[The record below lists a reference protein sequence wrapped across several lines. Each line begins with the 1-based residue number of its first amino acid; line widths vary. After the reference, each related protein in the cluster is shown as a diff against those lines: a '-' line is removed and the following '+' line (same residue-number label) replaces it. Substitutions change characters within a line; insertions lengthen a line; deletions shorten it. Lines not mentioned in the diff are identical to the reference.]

1 MSKESFLKIVLNLY
15 LNLYGEEDFENLI
28 NTMNNDK
35 ERFEQEV
42 IDFILNNKK
51 YIFEKLEYEFRI
63 FKR

>member
-1 MSKESFLKIVLNLY
+1 LSKESFLKIVLNLY